1 MAELN
6 YRKYLFWLIVISTLV
21 RIFIASSIELGNSEV
36 YYWVYSLKL
45 QWNYF
50 DHPPMVAWL
59 IRLTTINNWLHTE
72 LATRFGSIISSA
84 ICTILIFRIG
94 TAINNVQTGWFAA
107 LLYTSC
113 YYSSVAAGAFILPD
127 SPQMVFW
134 LAGILLLI
142 NILHTLPSGNRN
154 NIQWILFGISA
165 GLCIMSKAHGIFLW
179 LGVLFFALL
188 FNRSWLKNPWIYL
201 SAAITG
207 IIVSPILIW
216 NIQEHFASY
225 AFHSERI
232 AVSGFGIDFPRFLKQ
247 LASVILICNPV
258 NYFLIC
264 QSFKYLFKKEFN
276 DQKKDIRLIL
286 CCSLP
291 LIAALLFISLFRE
304 IYPHWPG
311 PAYSCLLI
319 LPAITFSNRHK
330 VISHFPRVF
339 KWAMGFLVVVISI
352 QIFIT
357 RYFPG
362 TISTEKQ
369 GLYVGKGDPT
379 LDNYGWREAGIRF
392 DSLNRKDI
400 SDGIMSPKTPLI
412 ITNWY
417 PAGHLDF
424 YIADKT
430 GQQTIGIGD
439 IGQIHQY
446 YWLNNDKNPLKE
458 GDDGYYIMP
467 SNLFDYKAFDRVTRC
482 FQSYN
487 MPLTMDEYRAG
498 ILCREIYVFRMK
510 GFQKK

>member
-1 MAELN
+1 MN
-6 YRKYLFWLIVISTLV
+6 YRKYLLWLIAISTLV
-21 RIFIASSIELGNSEV
+21 RIFIASSMELGNSEV

-59 IRLTTINNWLHTE
+59 IRLTTLNNWFHTE
-72 LATRFGSIISSA
+72 LAVRFGSMISSA
-84 ICTILIFRIG
+84 ICTLLIFRIG
-94 TAINNVQTGWFAA
+94 AAIYNLQTGWYAA

-134 LAGILLLI
+134 LASILLLI
-142 NILHTLPSGNRN
+142 KILHTPLSDNRN
-154 NIQWILFGISA
+154 HKEWILFGIST
-165 GLCIMSKAHGIFLW
+165 GLCIMSKAHGVFLW
-179 LGVLFFALL
+179 LGVLCFALL
-188 FNRSWLKNPWIYL
+188 YNRSWIKNPWIYI
-201 SAAITG
+201 SALITG

-216 NIQEHFASY
+216 NVQEHFASY

-232 AVSGFGIDFPRFLKQ
+232 AVSGFDVDFPRFLKQ

-264 QSFKYLFKKEFN
+264 QSFRYLFKKEFCAQRQ
-276 DQKKDIRLIL
+276 DVRLIL

-291 LIAALLFISLFRE
+291 LIVALLFVSLFRE

-311 PAYSCLLI
+311 PAYSSLLI
-319 LPAITFSNRHK
+319 LPAITLSNRYKEIGHFPNVLK
-330 VISHFPRVF
+330 WALAFLVIVISV
-339 KWAMGFLVVVISI
+339 

-357 RYFPG
+357 SYFPG
-362 TISTEKQ
+362 TISPEKQ
-369 GLYVGKGDPT
+369 GLYVGKADPT
-379 LDNYGWREAGIRF
+379 LDNYGWKEAGRRF
-392 DSLNRKDI
+392 DSLYKKDI
-400 SDGIMSPKTPLI
+400 ADGMMSPNTPLI

-424 YIADKT
+424 YVADKT

-439 IGQIHQY
+439 ILQIHQY
-446 YWLNNDKNPLKE
+446 YWLNQYKKPLKN
-458 GDDGYYIMP
+458 GDDAYYIMP

-482 FQSYN
+482 FQSYT

-498 ILCREIYVFRMK
+498 SICREIYVFRMK